1 MSRGIGGGG
10 VRLKEQKGPR
20 HSPHPWSRR
29 EGDLTWEPSRLP
41 GLEWAGQM
49 PSSPLLLLPEGPSH
63 LPLLISPASLLYPQ
77 DQCGQ
82 GGGVALEGRGPA
94 WELSRLTVL
103 EWAGQTPSLLSSF
116 SQRVPLACLSWS
128 PQPQERQSCLAS
140 TSPPLSVP
148 PHPTCSLWG
157 SSHLLGRQSP
167 PPVADRH
174 PSCGEML
181 TPHLSTPPS
190 WLPIHNIF

>member
-1 MSRGIGGGG
+1 MKRCFLSTAGFESVCLLLLSVVHLPWRMGPKQGQGLGGGQGLCLGCTGLENVPGDWRGG

-116 SQRVPLACLSWS
+116 SQRVPLACLS
-128 PQPQERQSCLAS
+128 
-140 TSPPLSVP
+140 
-148 PHPTCSLWG
+148 
-157 SSHLLGRQSP
+157 
-167 PPVADRH
+167 
-174 PSCGEML
+174 
-181 TPHLSTPPS
+181 
-190 WLPIHNIF
+190 